1 MPVDYTVAAL
11 LLLLEENEQTNERA
25 TEQASVASCI
35 VVVLSELYWTSNEHN
50 YKAQPKNLTF

>member
-1 MPVDYTVAAL
+1 MSVDYAVAAL
-11 LLLLEENEQTNERA
+11 LLLEEQRTDERA